1 MTFPRWA
8 VFLLVIPGLVLCLIL
23 AGIFFFALAFLPPWV
38 STVAL
43 VTLTL
48 FGLWLFMRKK
58 SSGPLTESSLMGR
71 QSSKDGLL

>member
-8 VFLLVIPGLVLCLIL
+8 VFLLVLPGLVLCAFL

-43 VTLTL
+43 CAIAL
-48 FGLWLFMRKK
+48 FVLWLFMRRK
-58 SSGPLTESSLMGR
+58 STGPVSELSLMGR